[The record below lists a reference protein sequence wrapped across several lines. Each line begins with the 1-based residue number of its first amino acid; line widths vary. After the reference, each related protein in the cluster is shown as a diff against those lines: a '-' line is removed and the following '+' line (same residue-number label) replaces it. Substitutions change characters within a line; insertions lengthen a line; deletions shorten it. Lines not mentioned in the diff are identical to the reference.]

1 LILVDTSVWIDHL
14 RRSDAGLIRMLL
26 SGQVLTHPLV
36 VGEIAM
42 GSLRQRD
49 LILKQMQALPQSVV
63 ARDAEVL
70 ELVKLEKLHGL
81 GIGFV
86 DAHLLAAVRL
96 TAGSRLWTR
105 DKRLVV
111 VAQRMGLAFTAA
123 AKP

>member
-111 VAQRMGLAFTAA
+111 VAQRVGLVFTAA